1 MMNRSIIL
9 VAVSFVLYLLG
20 QVMLFKQLV
29 LFNTAFCLF
38 YVSFI
43 LLLPIETNRLVLM
56 FVAFVLGFFIDIF
69 YDSLGLH
76 ALSLVLVA
84 YLRNYWLATI
94 TPQGGYDAGEGPTLA
109 VNGLQWFI
117 VYSLPLVF
125 IHHFVLFFT
134 EAGGF
139 GIFWF
144 TMLKV
149 ITSVGFTMVVILF
162 LQYFSFERRRQ

>member
-1 MMNRSIIL
+1 MNRSGIF
-9 VAVSFVLYLLG
+9 AVFYFVLYLLL
-20 QVMLFKQLV
+20 QVMLFKQVV
-29 LFNTAFCLF
+29 LFNTAFCFL
-38 YVSFI
+38 YVAFI
-43 LLLPIETNRLVLM
+43 LLLPIETNTLILM
-56 FVAFVLGFFIDIF
+56 AVAFLLGFCIDIF

-109 VNGLQWFI
+109 VNGLQWFM

-134 EAGGF
+134 EAAGF

-144 TMLKV
+144 TMSKV
-149 ITSVGFTMVVILF
+149 MTSLTFTMSVILF
-162 LQYFSFERRRQ
+162 LQYLSFERR

>member
-1 MMNRSIIL
+1 MNRSGIFI
-9 VAVSFVLYLLG
+9 VVYFFMYLLI
-20 QVMLFKQLV
+20 QVMLLRQLV
-29 LFNTAFCLF
+29 LFNTAFCLL
-38 YVSFI
+38 YVAFI
-43 LLLPIETNRLVLM
+43 LLLPIETNPLALM
-56 FVAFVLGFFIDIF
+56 LAGFLLGFAIDIF

-84 YLRNYWLATI
+84 YARNFWLTTI

-109 VNGLQWFI
+109 VNGLQWFM

-139 GIFWF
+139 GIFWYTMSKVIASMMF
-144 TMLKV
+144 TMTIIVL
-149 ITSVGFTMVVILF
+149 
-162 LQYFSFERRRQ
+162 LQYFSVDRRR

>member
-1 MMNRSIIL
+1 MNRSGIF
-9 VAVSFVLYLLG
+9 VAVYFILYLLV
-20 QVMLFKQLV
+20 QVMVFKQLV
-29 LFNTAFCLF
+29 LFNTAFCFL
-38 YVSFI
+38 YVAFI
-43 LLLPIETNRLVLM
+43 LLLPIETNTLVLM
-56 FVAFVLGFFIDIF
+56 GVAFLLGFFIDIF

-76 ALSLVLVA
+76 SMSLVLVA
-84 YLRNYWLATI
+84 YVRNYWLGTI

-109 VNGLQWFI
+109 VNGLQWFM

-125 IHHFVLFFT
+125 VHQFILFFA

-149 ITSVGFTMVVILF
+149 ITSLTFTMVVILF
-162 LQYFSFERRRQ
+162 LQYFSFDRRR

>member
-1 MMNRSIIL
+1 MNRSGIFI
-9 VAVSFVLYLLG
+9 VVYFFMYLLI
-20 QVMLFKQLV
+20 QVMLLKQLV
-29 LFNTAFCLF
+29 LFNTAFCLL
-38 YVSFI
+38 YVAFI
-43 LLLPIETNRLVLM
+43 LLLPIETNPLALM
-56 FVAFVLGFFIDIF
+56 LAGFLLGFAIDIF

-84 YLRNYWLATI
+84 YARNFWITTI

-109 VNGLQWFI
+109 VNGLQWFM

-139 GIFWF
+139 GIFWYTMSKVIASMMF
-144 TMLKV
+144 TMTIIVL
-149 ITSVGFTMVVILF
+149 
-162 LQYFSFERRRQ
+162 LQYFSVDRRR

>member
-1 MMNRSIIL
+1 MNRSGI
-9 VAVSFVLYLLG
+9 FVVFYFLIYMLM

-29 LFNTAFCLF
+29 LFNMAFCFL
-38 YVSFI
+38 YVAFI
-43 LLLPIETNRLVLM
+43 LLLPIETNALALM
-56 FVAFVLGFFIDIF
+56 GAAFLLGFCIDVF

-76 ALSLVLVA
+76 ALSLVLIA
-84 YLRNYWLATI
+84 YLRNYWLNTI
-94 TPQGGYDAGEGPTLA
+94 TPQGGYDTGQGPTLA
-109 VNGLQWFI
+109 VNGLQWFL

-139 GIFWF
+139 GIFWY

-149 ITSVGFTMVVILF
+149 IASLTFTMFVILF
-162 LQYFSFERRRQ
+162 LQYFSFNKKR

>member
-1 MMNRSIIL
+1 MSRSGIFVVIY
-9 VAVSFVLYLLG
+9 FVLYLLA

-29 LFNTAFCLF
+29 LFNTAFCFL
-38 YVSFI
+38 YVAFI
-43 LLLPIETNRLVLM
+43 LLLPIETNSLVLM
-56 FVAFVLGFFIDIF
+56 LVAFILGIGVDIF

-76 ALSLVLVA
+76 AFSLVLIA
-84 YLRNYWLATI
+84 YLRNYWLGTI

-109 VNGLQWFI
+109 VNGLQWFM

-125 IHHFVLFFT
+125 VHHFVLFFT

-149 ITSVGFTMVVILF
+149 ITSLAFTMGVILF
-162 LQYFSFERRRQ
+162 LQYFSFERRRS

>member
-1 MMNRSIIL
+1 MNRSIVL
-9 VAVSFVLYLLG
+9 VVIYFIGYLLV

-29 LFNTAFCLF
+29 LFNSAFCFF
-38 YVSFI
+38 YVAFI
-43 LLLPIETNRLVLM
+43 LLLPIETNQLVLM
-56 FVAFVLGFFIDIF
+56 LTAFLLGFLIDIF

-84 YLRNYWLATI
+84 YVRNYWLATI

-149 ITSVGFTMVVILF
+149 INSVIFTMSVMLF
-162 LQYFSFERRRQ
+162 MQYFSFERRR

>member
-1 MMNRSIIL
+1 MNRSGI
-9 VAVSFVLYLLG
+9 FVVIYFVVYLLV

-29 LFNTAFCLF
+29 LFNTAFCFL
-38 YVSFI
+38 YVAFI
-43 LLLPIETNRLVLM
+43 LLLPIETNALVLM
-56 FVAFVLGFFIDIF
+56 GIAFLLGFCVDIF

-84 YLRNYWLATI
+84 YLRNYWLNTI
-94 TPQGGYDAGEGPTLA
+94 TPQGGYDAGEGPTLT
-109 VNGLQWFI
+109 VNGLQWFV

-125 IHHFVLFFT
+125 VHHLVLFFT

-139 GIFWF
+139 GIFWY

-149 ITSVGFTMVVILF
+149 ITSLTFTMGVILF
-162 LQYFSFERRRQ
+162 LQYSSFDKRR

>member
-1 MMNRSIIL
+1 MNRSGIFVFIY
-9 VAVSFVLYLLG
+9 FVLYLLI

-29 LFNTAFCLF
+29 LFNTAFCFL
-38 YVSFI
+38 YVAFI
-43 LLLPIETNRLVLM
+43 LLLPIETNTLILM
-56 FVAFVLGFFIDIF
+56 LVAFILGFCVDIF

-76 ALSLVLVA
+76 AMSLVLVA
-84 YLRNYWLATI
+84 YTRNYWLNSI

-109 VNGLQWFI
+109 VNGLQWFV
-117 VYSLPLVF
+117 VYTLPLVF

-149 ITSVGFTMVVILF
+149 MTSMTFTMSVILF
-162 LQYFSFERRRQ
+162 LQYFSSDRR